1 MQLNQ
6 PQADKIALIY
16 VEGGY
21 DSEIESYLLTEG
33 FPLGFFASEY
43 ENNPKFK
50 LLIDACRIHARA
62 YWERLL
68 RQNVGNRSFN
78 VPAWVMA
85 VRGQAMT
92 QYEDKKPSL
101 IDARGSNMIIGGAL
115 DTFLQQ
121 MALEAQQRGIL
132 IEGATYPQLEADSL
146 KKGS

>member
-6 PQADKIALIY
+6 PQADRIALIY

-50 LLIDACRIHARA
+50 LLIDSCRIHARA

-68 RQNVGNRSFN
+68 RQNVGNKSFN
-78 VPAWVMA
+78 VPAWLNA
-85 VRGQAMT
+85 VKGQGMT

-101 IDARGSNMIIGGAL
+101 IDNRGGNMVLSVEL
-115 DTFLQQ
+115 DTFMRQ
-121 MALEAQQRGIL
+121 MAVEAQQRGIL
-132 IEGATYPQLEADSL
+132 IEGSASPQLEADSL

>member
-6 PQADKIALIY
+6 PQADHIARLY
-16 VEGGY
+16 FEGGY
-21 DSEIESYLLTEG
+21 DSEIESYLMIEG
-33 FPLGFFASEY
+33 FPLGYFASEY
-43 ENNPKFK
+43 ESNPKFK

-68 RQNVGNRSFN
+68 RQNVGNKSFN

-92 QYEDKKPSL
+92 QYEDKKTSL
-101 IDARGSNMIIGGAL
+101 IDNRGGNMVLSVEL
-115 DTFLQQ
+115 DTFMRQ

-132 IEGATYPQLEADSL
+132 IEGATYPQIEADSL